1 MWLISKLQLLCCLI
15 TLAIWVPV
23 TALAQ
28 DSREFEKDIELI
40 DEFDIIGTFWELKP
54 EKKRGTFELRTY
66 EPNFILVAHHTSNIN
81 KQPTSPTRGPSVPI
95 ASYKPN
101 EVKLQISLRT
111 KIVEDFL
118 LPNADVWVAFQQ
130 TSLWQMWNP
139 RDSAPFRSTDY
150 NPDIFYVVPVTKEFD
165 FLPGDARIRYAK
177 VGFAHE
183 SNGNREPDSRSW
195 NYLHF
200 GGAAQFRDFIWESTF
215 KQRINEVGD
224 DDDNPDLVRY
234 RGSFENRVAWI
245 NGTHTYSLTRISRD
259 LSIHRG
265 SWQFDFTM
273 PFHSGKPDGLRFY
286 VQLFSG
292 YGETLLDYN
301 HRQNRIGLGFLLLKF

>member
-1 MWLISKLQLLCCLI
+1 MWWSNKLQLLSCFISLMV
-15 TLAIWVPV
+15 L
-23 TALAQ
+23 TAPSYAQ
-28 DSREFEKDIELI
+28 SSQDVDDHTDLVG
-40 DEFDIIGTFWELKP
+40 EFDLLGTFWELS
-54 EKKRGTFELRTY
+54 EEQKRGTFQLRTHQ
-66 EPNFILVAHHTSNIN
+66 PNFILVAHHTSEIN
-81 KQPTSPTRGPSVPI
+81 KQPTSPTRGDSVRI
-95 ASYKPN
+95 DTYKPN

-111 KIVEDFL
+111 KVMEDFL
-118 LPNADVWVAFQQ
+118 LPNADVWVSYTQ

-139 RDSAPFRSTDY
+139 SDSAPFRSTDY
-150 NPDIFYVVPVTKEFD
+150 NPDVFYIVPVTEQWD
-165 FLPGDARIRYAK
+165 FLPGDARVRYAK

-200 GGAAQFRDFIWESTF
+200 GGAAQFSDFIWESTF

-224 DDDNPDLVRY
+224 QDDNPDLVRF
-234 RGSFENRVAWI
+234 RGSFENRIAWI
-245 NGTHTYSLTRISRD
+245 NGTDTYSLTRVSRD
-259 LSIHRG
+259 LSFNRG

-273 PFHSGKPDGLRFY
+273 PFNSDKPEGLRFY

-301 HRQNRIGLGFLLLKF
+301 HRQNRIGLGFLLLNF